1 MRGVR
6 INRVSTGAKD
16 NAMRSTITMM
26 TGLMLAS
33 LTLATP
39 TAAQWHDAPPQGNW
53 QDAGWNDGRGWND
66 RRGWNDGRGWNNGR
80 GHQGGWNDDRGGQ
93 YCRRSDGS
101 TGTLVG
107 AALGGVVGSEMSRRG
122 SRTKGAV
129 LGAVVGGLLGRSV
142 DRGRVVCR

>member
-1 MRGVR
+1 
-6 INRVSTGAKD
+6 
-16 NAMRSTITMM
+16 MRSTITMM
-26 TGLMLAS
+26 TGLMLAG
-33 LTLATP
+33 LTLASP
-39 TAAQWHDAPPQGNW
+39 AAAQWHDAPPPQGSW
-53 QDAGWNDGRGWND
+53 QDAGWNDGRGWDD
-66 RRGWNDGRGWNNGR
+66 RRGWNDGRGWNNSR
-80 GHQGGWNDDRGGQ
+80 GQQGGWNDDRGGQ

-122 SRTKGAV
+122 NRTQGAI